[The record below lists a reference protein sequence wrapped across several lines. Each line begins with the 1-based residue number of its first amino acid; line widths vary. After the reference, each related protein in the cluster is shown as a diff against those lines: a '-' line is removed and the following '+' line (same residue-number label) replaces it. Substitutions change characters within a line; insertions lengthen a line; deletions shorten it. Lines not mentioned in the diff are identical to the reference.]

1 MTKLTNSRSSLDQY
15 LTEPNAKPNLP
26 DVITSS
32 HLEMK
37 MDQSKG
43 VFNSDAGA
51 ALQEMRDKHPHAAPP
66 PVPKGETSTEPLAV
80 FSQDV

>member
-1 MTKLTNSRSSLDQY
+1 MAQSVAYKKNVQCNRWVYCCQKKFSQDYQNY
-15 LTEPNAKPNLP
+15 LPTWLGME
-26 DVITSS
+26 
-32 HLEMK
+32 
-37 MDQSKG
+37 Q
-43 VFNSDAGA
+43 DAGA